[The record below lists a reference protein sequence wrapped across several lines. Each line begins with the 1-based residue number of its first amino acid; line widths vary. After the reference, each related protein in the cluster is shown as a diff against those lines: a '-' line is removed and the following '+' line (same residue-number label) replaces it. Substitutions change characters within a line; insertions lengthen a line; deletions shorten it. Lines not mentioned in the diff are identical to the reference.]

1 MSTVPRPSKRPRTP
15 TEADPFFYGW
25 RDVWQANGHGG
36 KTLVQLPLTEEDI
49 LHPQEGDFVIQN
61 TPHGLD
67 CIYLF
72 NVGQIC
78 LVDRPH
84 DDILYDL
91 LIHWDI
97 PGLRAHGPD
106 IAVVRGLR
114 RRQLWRSFH
123 VAREGVR
130 PELIIEVTSPQTRA
144 TDLGRKRRQYWQAGV
159 RFYVIVDELP
169 RRRTRTLRL
178 IGLERG
184 PRGYRRLRP
193 NDRGWLWLETLGV
206 WLGQENGR
214 AVCYDGQGNPIG
226 TVAEIDQARR
236 AAEESR
242 APAGRRTATAARR

>member
-97 PGLRAHGPD
+97 PGLRGTD
-106 IAVVRGLR
+106 R
-114 RRQLWRSFH
+114 
-123 VAREGVR
+123 
-130 PELIIEVTSPQTRA
+130 TSPWYAACGDGSSGDPSMWRGKA
-144 TDLGRKRRQYWQAGV
+144 FGR
-159 RFYVIVDELP
+159 
-169 RRRTRTLRL
+169 
-178 IGLERG
+178 
-184 PRGYRRLRP
+184 
-193 NDRGWLWLETLGV
+193 
-206 WLGQENGR
+206 
-214 AVCYDGQGNPIG
+214 
-226 TVAEIDQARR
+226 
-236 AAEESR
+236 S
-242 APAGRRTATAARR
+242 